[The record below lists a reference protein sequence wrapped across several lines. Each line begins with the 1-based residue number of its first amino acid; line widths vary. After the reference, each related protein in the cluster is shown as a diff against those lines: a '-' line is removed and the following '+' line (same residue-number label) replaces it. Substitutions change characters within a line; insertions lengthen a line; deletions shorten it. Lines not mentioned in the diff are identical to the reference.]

1 MFWPILVDSYGTEV
15 TANMA
20 TYTSHIPV
28 IQTDEATRTQ
38 FLVRVYQHLALAVVA
53 FIGFEI
59 LLFTSGLAERFF
71 DFVFGGGGMGWLLIL
86 GGFMI
91 VSAIT
96 SRAAYNLANPTAQYA
111 GLFGLAAAEA
121 LIFAPFLW
129 YVFNVRDAGGSVV
142 MAAIT
147 TLIGFA
153 ALTVVAMVTRKDLS
167 FMRPMLMWG
176 GIAAIGLIIAAVVF
190 GFALGPIFSVAMIA
204 LAGGSILYQTQTIV
218 RQYPAGAYVG
228 AAVSLF
234 GSLMMMFWY
243 VLRLFVGRD

>member
-1 MFWPILVDSYGTEV
+1 
-15 TANMA
+15 MA
-20 TYTSHIPV
+20 TYATTVPV
-28 IQTDEATRTQ
+28 IQTDEATRNR
-38 FLVRVYQHLALAVVA
+38 FLVQVYQHLALAVMA
-53 FIGFEI
+53 FIGFEY
-59 LLFTSGLAERFF
+59 LLFATGIAERLF
-71 DFVFGGGGMGWLLIL
+71 DFFFVSGGGMSWLLLL

-91 VSAIT
+91 VSWIT
-96 SRAAYNLANPTAQYA
+96 SQAAYNLGNPSAQYA

-121 LIFAPFLW
+121 VIFAPFLY
-129 YVFNVRDAGGSVV
+129 YVFSYRQDTGSVV

-147 TLIGFA
+147 TLVGFA

-167 FMRPMLMWG
+167 FLRPLLIWG
-176 GIAAIGLIIAAVVF
+176 GVAAIGLIIAAVVF
-190 GFALGPIFSVAMIA
+190 GFNLGAVFSVAMIG
-204 LAGGSILYQTQTIV
+204 LAGASILYQTQTII